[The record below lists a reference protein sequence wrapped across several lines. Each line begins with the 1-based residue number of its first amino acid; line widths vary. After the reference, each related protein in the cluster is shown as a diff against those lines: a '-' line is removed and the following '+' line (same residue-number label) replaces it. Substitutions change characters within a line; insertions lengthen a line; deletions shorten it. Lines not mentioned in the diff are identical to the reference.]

1 MRSSRKKDFP
11 CWKVFFCVLLSM
23 ILESFWMC
31 YMSIC
36 KKKNRVFPV
45 FFLLKIYQMFQS
57 VTTGI
62 ASSTDMQSIHCI

>member
-1 MRSSRKKDFP
+1 MRSSRKKRLSLLEGL
-11 CWKVFFCVLLSM
+11 FFVLLSM
-23 ILESFWMC
+23 IWESFWMC

-36 KKKNRVFPV
+36 KKKTGYFQ

>member
-1 MRSSRKKDFP
+1 MRSSRKEKTFL
-11 CWKVFFCVLLSM
+11 VGRSFFVLLSM
-23 ILESFWMC
+23 IWESFWMC

-36 KKKNRVFPV
+36 KKKTGYFQ

>member
-1 MRSSRKKDFP
+1 MRSSRKKRLSLLEGL
-11 CWKVFFCVLLSM
+11 FFVLLSM
-23 ILESFWMC
+23 IWESFWMC

-36 KKKNRVFPV
+36 KKKNWVFPV
-45 FFLLKIYQMFQS
+45 FFLKIYQMFQS